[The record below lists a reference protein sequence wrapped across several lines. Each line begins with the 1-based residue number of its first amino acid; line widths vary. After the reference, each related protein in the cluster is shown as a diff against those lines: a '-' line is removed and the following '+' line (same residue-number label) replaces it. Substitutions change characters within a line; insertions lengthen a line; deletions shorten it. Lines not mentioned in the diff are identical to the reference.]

1 MRELGCRLNGIKDL
15 SPAGR
20 GEGEGGVFAMKR
32 LNHAKTVFD
41 VLKERG
47 FIEKVTDE
55 EKLPE
60 ILKGKVTCYIG
71 FDPTA
76 SSFHVGNLVPIMA
89 LAHMQRHGHRPI
101 SLVGGGTGLVG
112 DPSGKDEMRQ
122 ILTYEEIAK
131 NGEAQ
136 KRQFSRFL
144 DFTNDKALLLNN
156 ADWLTKL
163 NYIDFL
169 RDIGVHFSVNRM
181 LAAESVKIRLES
193 GLSFI
198 EFNYQL
204 LQAYDFWYQFK
215 YYDCLIQM
223 GGSDQW
229 GNIVAGI
236 DLIRRL
242 EGKQAYGITF
252 PLIMTADGRKMGK
265 TEKGAVW
272 LDPDRT
278 SPYEYYQ
285 FWINTDD
292 RDVKRFLALFTF
304 LPMEEI
310 QEKYGRLEGADLREV
325 KGELAYRATEIVHGK
340 EEAEKAR
347 NASRAVFGSLR
358 AVESPDQ
365 AKFEISQ
372 IPQDDGI
379 PTVYVP
385 AEKLTEEIP
394 AFKLFSETT
403 SLCASGS
410 EARRL
415 IEQGG
420 AYINDKKVD
429 RFDDLIKLEDNM
441 RLRAGKKKFMR
452 IKVLDKI
459 LK

>member
-1 MRELGCRLNGIKDL
+1 MQRAKD
-15 SPAGR
+15 
-20 GEGEGGVFAMKR
+20 
-32 LNHAKTVFD
+32 KTVYEVF
-41 VLKERG
+41 LERG
-47 FIEKVTDE
+47 FIEKLTDE

-60 ILKGKVTCYIG
+60 ILEGKVTCYIG

-76 SSFHVGNLVPIMA
+76 SSFHVGSLVPIMS

-101 SLVGGGTGLVG
+101 ALVGGGTGLVG

-122 ILTYEEIAK
+122 ILTYEEINK
-131 NGEAQ
+131 NAGAQ
-136 KRQFSRFL
+136 KKQFERFL
-144 DFTNDKALLLNN
+144 DFSEGKALLLNN

-181 LAAESVKIRLES
+181 LATESVKIRLET

-204 LQAYDFWYQFK
+204 LQAYDFWHLFK
-215 YYDCLIQM
+215 YWDCLIQM

-272 LDPDRT
+272 LDAQRT
-278 SPYEYYQ
+278 TPYEYYQ
-285 FWINTDD
+285 FWMNTDD

-304 LPMEEI
+304 LPMEEV
-310 QEKYGRLEGADLREV
+310 EEY
-325 KGELAYRATEIVHGK
+325 GELKGAGIRKAKEILAFEATKILHGE
-340 EEAEKAR
+340 EEATKAR
-347 NASRAVFGSLR
+347 SASRALFVNVSEKVGITESVTLDADGS
-358 AVESPDQ
+358 
-365 AKFEISQ
+365 
-372 IPQDDGI
+372 I
-379 PTVYVP
+379 PTTSI
-385 AEKLTEEIP
+385 EKEKFSEGIA
-394 AFKLFSETT
+394 AFKLFEAAG
-403 SLCASGS
+403 LCASGS

-420 AYINDKKVD
+420 AYIDNKKVSK
-429 RFDDLIKLEDNM
+429 FDDLVRQEDFNPSGTIL
-441 RLRAGKKKFMR
+441 LRAGKKKFHR
-452 IKVLDKI
+452 IKILDK
-459 LK
+459 K

>member
-1 MRELGCRLNGIKDL
+1 
-15 SPAGR
+15 
-20 GEGEGGVFAMKR
+20 MKR
-32 LNHAKTVFD
+32 VKHEKTVYD
-41 VLKERG
+41 VFQERG

-55 EKLPE
+55 EKVPE
-60 ILKGKVTCYIG
+60 ILKGRVTCYIG

-101 SLVGGGTGLVG
+101 ALVGGGTGLVG

-122 ILTYEEIAK
+122 ILTYEEINRNA
-131 NGEAQ
+131 EMQ
-136 KRQFSRFL
+136 KKQFARFL
-144 DFTNDKALLLNN
+144 DFSEDRALLLNN

-181 LAAESVKIRLES
+181 LAAESVRIRLES

-215 YYDCLIQM
+215 HYDCLIQM
-223 GGSDQW
+223 GGNDQW

-272 LDPDRT
+272 LDPQRT

-304 LPMEEI
+304 LRMEEI
-310 QEKYGRLEGADLREV
+310 QEKYEKLEGADLRKAKEA
-325 KGELAYRATEIVHGK
+325 LAYEATKIVHGK

-347 NASRAVFGSLR
+347 DASRNIFGWGALEMSPLR
-358 AVESPDQ
+358 MKGEGRRLV
-365 AKFEISQ
+365 
-372 IPQDDGI
+372 DDGAI
-379 PTVYVP
+379 PTTYVP
-385 AEKLTEEIP
+385 VEKSKDEIP
-394 AFKLFSETT
+394 AFKLFFETT

-420 AYINDKKVD
+420 AYIDDKKVE
-429 RFDDLIKLEDNM
+429 RFDELIKLTDNM
-441 RLRAGKKKFMR
+441 KLRVGKKKFKR
-452 IKVLDKI
+452 IKILDK
-459 LK
+459 K

>member
-1 MRELGCRLNGIKDL
+1 MM
-15 SPAGR
+15 
-20 GEGEGGVFAMKR
+20 VKR
-32 LNHAKTVFD
+32 IEHEKTVYD
-41 VLKERG
+41 VFIERG
-47 FIEKVTDE
+47 FVEKVTDE
-55 EKLPE
+55 GKVPE
-60 ILKGKVTCYIG
+60 ILEGRITCYIG

-76 SSFHVGNLVPIMA
+76 SSFHVGNLVPIMS
-89 LAHMQRHGHRPI
+89 LAHMQRHGHQPI
-101 SLVGGGTGLVG
+101 ALVGAGTGLVG

-122 ILTYEEIAK
+122 ILTYEEINRNA
-131 NGEAQ
+131 EAQ
-136 KRQFSRFL
+136 KKQFARFL
-144 DFTNDKALLLNN
+144 DFQEGKALLLNN

-181 LAAESVKIRLES
+181 LATESVKIRLET

-204 LQAYDFWYQFK
+204 LQAYDFWYLFK
-215 YYDCLIQM
+215 YHNCLIQM

-272 LDPDRT
+272 LDSQRT

-304 LPMEEI
+304 LPMEKVE
-310 QEKYGRLEGADLREV
+310 EYGKLKGADLRKAKEV
-325 KGELAYRATEIVHGK
+325 LAFEATKIVHGE
-340 EEAEKAR
+340 EEAEKAKSD
-347 NASRAVFGSLR
+347 SRAVFSISVSGSLNL
-358 AVESPDQ
+358 AGDSVPTTSIEKE
-365 AKFEISQ
+365 KFKE
-372 IPQDDGI
+372 G
-379 PTVYVP
+379 
-385 AEKLTEEIP
+385 IP
-394 AFKLFSETT
+394 AFKLFETA
-403 SLCASGS
+403 SVCASGS

-420 AYINDKKVD
+420 AYINNKRIEK
-429 RFDDLIKLEDNM
+429 FDDIIKLENFDQNGSVL
-441 RLRAGKKKFMR
+441 LRIGKKKHHR
-452 IKVLDKI
+452 IK
-459 LK
+459 LKNP

>member
-1 MRELGCRLNGIKDL
+1 MNRIKAVGIT
-15 SPAGR
+15 
-20 GEGEGGVFAMKR
+20 EHKR
-32 LNHAKTVFD
+32 DQTVFD

-47 FIEKVTDE
+47 FIEQVTDE
-55 EKLPE
+55 NEIQKL
-60 ILKGKVTCYIG
+60 LKGKVTCYIG

-76 SSFHVGNLVPIMA
+76 SSFHVGNLVPIMS
-89 LAHMQRHGHRPI
+89 LAHMQRRGHRPI
-101 SLVGGGTGLVG
+101 ALVGGGTGLVG

-122 ILTYEEIAK
+122 ILTYEEIKK
-131 NGEAQ
+131 NAEMQ
-136 KRQFSRFL
+136 KKQFARFL
-144 DFTNDKALLLNN
+144 DFSEGRALLLNN

-181 LAAESVKIRLES
+181 LATESIKIRLET

-215 YYDCLIQM
+215 HYDCLIQM

-252 PLIMTADGRKMGK
+252 PLIMTADGKKMGK

-272 LDPDRT
+272 LDPERT

-292 RDVKRFLALFTF
+292 RDVGRFLALFTF
-304 LPMEEI
+304 LSMEEVK
-310 QEKYGRLEGADLREV
+310 EYGELKGADLREA
-325 KGELAYRATEIVHGK
+325 KDELAYRATEIVHGK

-347 NASRAVFGSLR
+347 NASRNIFGRGSFI
-358 AVESPDQ
+358 SPPLEMHGTGTTGGQDEDSIPTTLIEKE
-365 AKFEISQ
+365 KFIE
-372 IPQDDGI
+372 GI
-379 PTVYVP
+379 P
-385 AEKLTEEIP
+385 I
-394 AFKLFSETT
+394 FKLFEMTG
-403 SLCASGS
+403 LCSSGS

-420 AYINDKKVD
+420 GYSNNKKVD
-429 RFDDLIKLEDNM
+429 KFGLLIKLDDFEERNELL
-441 RLRAGKKKFMR
+441 LRAGKKRFHR
-452 IKVLDKI
+452 IKILDKS
-459 LK
+459 

>member
-1 MRELGCRLNGIKDL
+1 MRQIDN
-15 SPAGR
+15 
-20 GEGEGGVFAMKR
+20 
-32 LNHAKTVFD
+32 KTVYEVF
-41 VLKERG
+41 KERG
-47 FIEKVTDE
+47 FIEQVTDE
-55 EKLPE
+55 EKIPE
-60 ILKGKVTCYIG
+60 LLEGKVTCYIG

-76 SSFHVGNLVPIMA
+76 SSFHAGSLVPIMA

-101 SLVGGGTGLVG
+101 ALVGGGTGLVG
-112 DPSGKDEMRQ
+112 DPSGKQEMRQ
-122 ILTYEEIAK
+122 ILTYEDIRQNAET
-131 NGEAQ
+131 Q
-136 KRQFSRFL
+136 KRQFALFL
-144 DFTNDKALLLNN
+144 DFSGDRALLLNN

-181 LAAESVKIRLES
+181 LAAESVKLRMET

-204 LQAYDFWYQFK
+204 LQAYDFWHLFK

-229 GNIVAGI
+229 GNIVAGT

-242 EGKQAYGITF
+242 EGKQAYGMTF

-272 LDPDRT
+272 LDAQRT
-278 SPYEYYQ
+278 SPYDYYQ

-310 QEKYGRLEGADLREV
+310 EEYRKLEGADLRKAKEV
-325 KGELAYRATEIVHGK
+325 LAYEATKTVHGE
-340 EEAEKAR
+340 EEAKRAME
-347 NASRAVFGSLR
+347 ASRALFGKQGGNEEQVPTMMRER
-358 AVESPDQ
+358 AI
-365 AKFEISQ
+365 FEI
-372 IPQDDGI
+372 G
-379 PTVYVP
+379 V
-385 AEKLTEEIP
+385 P
-394 AFKLFSETT
+394 AFKLFETVG
-403 SLCASGS
+403 LCSSGS

-420 AYINDKKVD
+420 AYINDRRVD
-429 RFDDLIKLEDNM
+429 RFDELVTLNEFLENN
-441 RLRAGKKKFMR
+441 RILLRAGKKKHLC
-452 IKVLDKI
+452 IKIFKESG
-459 LK
+459 

>member
-1 MRELGCRLNGIKDL
+1 MMAI
-15 SPAGR
+15 R
-20 GEGEGGVFAMKR
+20 GE
-32 LNHAKTVFD
+32 HQKTVYD
-41 VLKERG
+41 VFVERG

-55 EKLPE
+55 EKVPE
-60 ILKGKVTCYIG
+60 VLKGKVTCYIG

-76 SSFHVGNLVPIMA
+76 SSFHVGSLVPIMS
-89 LAHMQRHGHRPI
+89 LAHMQRHGHQPI
-101 SLVGGGTGLVG
+101 ALVGGGTGLVG

-122 ILTYEEIAK
+122 ILTYDEIAK
-131 NGEAQ
+131 NAEAQ
-136 KRQFSRFL
+136 KEQFSRFL
-144 DFTNDKALLLNN
+144 DFSGDQALLLNN

-181 LAAESVKIRLES
+181 LATESVKIRLET

-204 LQAYDFWYQFK
+204 LQAYDFWHLFK
-215 YYDCLIQM
+215 YRNCLIQM

-272 LDPDRT
+272 LDPQRT

-304 LPMEEI
+304 LPMEEV
-310 QEKYGRLEGADLREV
+310 EEFGKLEGADLRKAKEM
-325 KGELAYRATEIVHGK
+325 LAFEATKIVHG
-340 EEAEKAR
+340 EMEAEKAR
-347 NASRAVFGSLR
+347 SASRSLFIS
-358 AVESPDQ
+358 VSDSLSVQESGNLDDSIPTTSIEKQ
-365 AKFEISQ
+365 KFIE
-372 IPQDDGI
+372 GI
-379 PTVYVP
+379 P
-385 AEKLTEEIP
+385 I
-394 AFKLFSETT
+394 FKLFEVTG
-403 SLCASGS
+403 LCSSSS

-420 AYINDKKVD
+420 GYLNNKKLNKFDTLIGVD
-429 RFDDLIKLEDNM
+429 NFKEKDEIF
-441 RLRAGKKKFMR
+441 LRAGKKKFHR
-452 IKVLDKI
+452 IKILDK
-459 LK
+459 K

>member
-1 MRELGCRLNGIKDL
+1 VKD
-15 SPAGR
+15 G
-20 GEGEGGVFAMKR
+20 
-32 LNHAKTVFD
+32 KTAYD
-41 VLKERG
+41 TLKERG
-47 FIEKVTDE
+47 FIEQVTDE
-55 EKLPE
+55 EKIPGL
-60 ILKGKVTCYIG
+60 LKGSVTCYIG

-76 SSFHVGNLVPIMA
+76 SSFHVGSLVPIMA

-101 SLVGGGTGLVG
+101 ALVGGGTGLVG
-112 DPSGKDEMRQ
+112 DPSGKDQMRQ
-122 ILTYEEIAK
+122 ILTYEEIRQNA
-131 NGEAQ
+131 EAQ
-136 KRQFSRFL
+136 RKQFALFL
-144 DFTNDKALLLNN
+144 EFSEDRALLLNN

-181 LAAESVKIRLES
+181 LAAESVKLRLEQ

-204 LQAYDFWYQFK
+204 LQAYDFWHLFK
-215 YYDCLIQM
+215 YFDCLIQM

-272 LDPDRT
+272 LDPART

-304 LPMEEI
+304 LSI
-310 QEKYGRLEGADLREV
+310 EKIKEYGDLEGAEIRKAKEV
-325 KGELAYRATEIVHGK
+325 LAFEATRIVHG
-340 EEAEKAR
+340 EGEAEKAR
-347 NASRAVFGSLR
+347 NASRALFSSETAAGD
-358 AVESPDQ
+358 A
-365 AKFEISQ
+365 
-372 IPQDDGI
+372 IPTTLVSRERIAEGI
-379 PTVYVP
+379 PV
-385 AEKLTEEIP
+385 
-394 AFKLFSETT
+394 FKLFEMTN
-403 SLCASGS
+403 LCSTGS

-420 AYINDKKVD
+420 GYINNQRVEKSDLLVTLNDFDDKKEI
-429 RFDDLIKLEDNM
+429 L
-441 RLRAGKKKFMR
+441 LRAGKKKFNRVR
-452 IKVLDKI
+452 IN
-459 LK
+459 

>member
-1 MRELGCRLNGIKDL
+1 MNRVEAVGFTKHKTN
-15 SPAGR
+15 
-20 GEGEGGVFAMKR
+20 
-32 LNHAKTVFD
+32 KTVYD

-47 FIEKVTDE
+47 FIEQVTDE
-55 EKLPE
+55 NEIRK
-60 ILKGKVTCYIG
+60 ILKEKVTCYIG

-76 SSFHVGNLVPIMA
+76 SSFHVGNLVPIMS
-89 LAHMQRHGHRPI
+89 LAYMQRHGHRPI
-101 SLVGGGTGLVG
+101 PLVGGGTGLVG

-122 ILTYEEIAK
+122 ILTYEEINK
-131 NGEAQ
+131 NAETQ
-136 KRQFSRFL
+136 KKQFARFL
-144 DFTNDKALLLNN
+144 DFSEDKALLLNN

-181 LAAESVKIRLES
+181 LSTESIKIRLET

-204 LQAYDFWYQFK
+204 LQAYDFWYLFK
-215 YYDCLIQM
+215 YHNCLIQM

-252 PLIMTADGRKMGK
+252 SLIMTADGKKMGK

-272 LDPDRT
+272 LDPQRT

-304 LPMEEI
+304 LPVEEV
-310 QEKYGRLEGADLREV
+310 EEYGNLKGADLRKAKEV
-325 KGELAYRATEIVHGK
+325 LAFEATEIVHGK

-347 NASRAVFGSLR
+347 AASRALFISVSDSISLSDSVTVMT
-358 AVESPDQ
+358 VEDSIPTTIVEKQ
-365 AKFEISQ
+365 KFIK
-372 IPQDDGI
+372 GI
-379 PTVYVP
+379 P
-385 AEKLTEEIP
+385 I
-394 AFKLFSETT
+394 FKLFETT
-403 SLCASGS
+403 GLSSSSS

-420 AYINDKKVD
+420 GYLNNKKVSK
-429 RFDDLIKLEDNM
+429 FDFLVTLDDFTEKNEIL
-441 RLRAGKKKFMR
+441 LRAGKKKFHR
-452 IKVLDKI
+452 IKILDKN
-459 LK
+459 

>member
-1 MRELGCRLNGIKDL
+1 
-15 SPAGR
+15 
-20 GEGEGGVFAMKR
+20 MKR
-32 LNHAKTVFD
+32 TKNKTVYD
-41 VLKERG
+41 VFIERG
-47 FIEKVTDE
+47 FVEKVTDE
-55 EKLPE
+55 EKVPE
-60 ILKGKVTCYIG
+60 VLEGKVTCYIG

-101 SLVGGGTGLVG
+101 ALAGGGTGLVG

-131 NGEAQ
+131 NAESQ
-136 KRQFSRFL
+136 KKQFAHFL
-144 DFTNDKALLLNN
+144 DFSEGRALLLNN

-215 YYDCLIQM
+215 HYDCLIQM

-272 LDPDRT
+272 LDPQRT
-278 SPYEYYQ
+278 SSYEYYQ

-304 LPMEEI
+304 LPMEEV
-310 QEKYGRLEGADLREV
+310 EEYGKLKGADLRKAKE
-325 KGELAYRATEIVHGK
+325 KLAVEATKIVHGE

-347 NASRAVFGSLR
+347 SASRTLFISVSDSISMQGS
-358 AVESPDQ
+358 VT
-365 AKFEISQ
+365 AKVNADDS
-372 IPQDDGI
+372 IPTTFMEKEKFSGGI
-379 PTVYVP
+379 PV
-385 AEKLTEEIP
+385 
-394 AFKLFSETT
+394 FKLFEAT

-420 AYINDKKVD
+420 AYINNKKVNK
-429 RFDDLIKLEDNM
+429 FDDLVKQEDFDLNGTLL
-441 RLRAGKKKFMR
+441 LRAGKKKFHR
-452 IKVLDKI
+452 IKILDKN
-459 LK
+459 

>member
-1 MRELGCRLNGIKDL
+1 VVKTLGH
-15 SPAGR
+15 
-20 GEGEGGVFAMKR
+20 E
-32 LNHAKTVFD
+32 KTVYD
-41 VLKERG
+41 VLEERG

-55 EKLPE
+55 GKIPE
-60 ILKGKVTCYIG
+60 ILEGEITCYIG

-101 SLVGGGTGLVG
+101 ALVGGGTGLVG

-122 ILTYEEIAK
+122 ILTYDEIEM
-131 NGEAQ
+131 NGKAQ
-136 KRQFSRFL
+136 KKQFSRFL
-144 DFTNDKALLLNN
+144 DFSNGKALLLNN

-181 LAAESVKIRLES
+181 LAAESVRIRLET

-204 LQAYDFWYQFK
+204 LQAYDFWHQFK

-252 PLIMTADGRKMGK
+252 PLIMTADGKKMGK

-272 LDPDRT
+272 LDPERT

-292 RDVKRFLALFTF
+292 RDVERFLALFTF
-304 LPMEEI
+304 LPI
-310 QEKYGRLEGADLREV
+310 EKVKDYGRLEGADIRQAKEV
-325 KGELAYRATEIVHGK
+325 LAFETTKIVHGE
-340 EEAEKAR
+340 EEAEKAKI
-347 NASRAVFGSLR
+347 ASRRLFVSSSGDISMRGSVTVKMN
-358 AVESPDQ
+358 ADDSIPTTFMEKE
-365 AKFEISQ
+365 KFSQ
-372 IPQDDGI
+372 GI
-379 PTVYVP
+379 PV
-385 AEKLTEEIP
+385 
-394 AFKLFSETT
+394 FKLFETT
-403 SLCASGS
+403 NVCTSSS

-420 AYINDKKVD
+420 AYINNKRIDK
-429 RFDDLIKLEDNM
+429 FDAIINLEDFSQEDAVL
-441 RLRAGKKKFMR
+441 LRAGKKKFHR
-452 IKVLDKI
+452 IKLLDKRN
-459 LK
+459 

>member
-1 MRELGCRLNGIKDL
+1 MRRAEQN
-15 SPAGR
+15 A
-20 GEGEGGVFAMKR
+20 E
-32 LNHAKTVFD
+32 KTVFAIF
-41 VLKERG
+41 KERG
-47 FIEKVTDE
+47 FVEQVTDE
-55 EKLPE
+55 KKVPE
-60 ILKGKVTCYIG
+60 ILEGQVTCYIG

-76 SSFHVGNLVPIMA
+76 SSFHVGNLVPIMSF
-89 LAHMQRHGHRPI
+89 AHMQRHGHRPI
-101 SLVGGGTGLVG
+101 ALVGGGTGLVG

-122 ILTYEEIAK
+122 ILTYEEINK
-131 NGEAQ
+131 NAETQ
-136 KRQFSRFL
+136 KKQFSRFL
-144 DFTNDKALLLNN
+144 DFSEERALLLNN
-156 ADWLTKL
+156 AEWLTRL

-181 LAAESVKIRLES
+181 LATESIKIRLET

-204 LQAYDFWYQFK
+204 LQAYDFWHLFK
-215 YYDCLIQM
+215 NYDCMMQM

-242 EGKQAYGITF
+242 EGKQAYGVTF

-272 LDPDRT
+272 LDPQRT

-304 LPMEEI
+304 LPMEEV
-310 QEKYGRLEGADLREV
+310 EEYGKIRGAEIRKAKEI
-325 KGELAYRATEIVHGK
+325 LAFEATKIVHGE
-340 EEAEKAR
+340 EEASKAR
-347 NASRAVFGSLR
+347 AASKALFSKEKTDEGS
-358 AVESPDQ
+358 
-365 AKFEISQ
+365 
-372 IPQDDGI
+372 IPTTHLGKKEFVKGI
-379 PTVYVP
+379 P
-385 AEKLTEEIP
+385 I
-394 AFKLFSETT
+394 FKLFETT
-403 SLCASGS
+403 NLSTSGS

-420 AYINDKKVD
+420 GYLNERRAEK
-429 RFDDLIKLEDNM
+429 FDLLVTLEDFNEKGEVL
-441 RLRAGKKKFMR
+441 LRAGKKKFHR
-452 IKVLDKI
+452 IKILDNN

>member
-1 MRELGCRLNGIKDL
+1 
-15 SPAGR
+15 
-20 GEGEGGVFAMKR
+20 MKR
-32 LNHAKTVFD
+32 VEQKKTVYDIF
-41 VLKERG
+41 KERG

-55 EKLPE
+55 GKVPE
-60 ILKGKVTCYIG
+60 ILEGKVTCYIG

-76 SSFHVGNLVPIMA
+76 SSFHVGNLVPIMS
-89 LAHMQRHGHRPI
+89 LAHMQRHGHQPI
-101 SLVGGGTGLVG
+101 ALVGGGTGLVG

-122 ILTYEEIAK
+122 ILTYEEINK
-131 NGEAQ
+131 NAEAQ
-136 KRQFSRFL
+136 KKQFSRFL
-144 DFTNDKALLLNN
+144 DFSEDRALLLNN

-181 LAAESVKIRLES
+181 LSAESVKIRLET

-204 LQAYDFWYQFK
+204 LQAYDFWYLFK
-215 YYDCLIQM
+215 HHNCLIQM

-242 EGKQAYGITF
+242 EGGQAYGITF

-272 LDPDRT
+272 LDPERT
-278 SPYEYYQ
+278 SAYEYYQ

-310 QEKYGRLEGADLREV
+310 QEKYGKLEGADLRKAKEA
-325 KGELAYRATEIVHGK
+325 LADNATEIVHGK

-347 NASRAVFGSLR
+347 DASRRIFASGHSILPLIK
-358 AVESPDQ
+358 SY
-365 AKFEISQ
+365 
-372 IPQDDGI
+372 GI
-379 PTVYVP
+379 AHQEDSVPTTLM
-385 AEKLTEEIP
+385 KKEEFIQGI
-394 AFKLFSETT
+394 AIFKLFEKTG
-403 SLCASGS
+403 LCASGS

-420 AYINDKKVD
+420 GYINNKRVD
-429 RFDDLIKLEDNM
+429 RFDLIIKLDDYKEENGIL
-441 RLRAGKKKFMR
+441 LRAGKKKFNR
-452 IKVLDKI
+452 IKI
-459 LK
+459 T